1 MSDSTRRRRR
11 PRALGAILVVVL
23 ACSHGHGAL
32 AFVPNTF
39 SLSSSAATAAAASP
53 TAAAWRSTPTT
64 TRRTQHARRR
74 VQDDGGACNSRAS
87 TALAGA
93 LPSGGTPTDHT
104 DGWNPIDGVSTGT
117 CSLVG
122 SGPGDPDLLTV
133 AGLRELQSADLV
145 IADRLVSKEILGLV
159 EGELRVA
166 RKYPGC
172 AEQAQREIYR
182 WMREGLSAGKH
193 VVRLKIGDPFIFGR
207 GGEEV
212 LEMRELGVEPKV
224 VPGISSVFS
233 APLLG
238 GVPVTH
244 RGVATQVTL
253 GTGYGQDYSRPDIC
267 DYHPQKTAV
276 FLMAIGRLEELCADL
291 VRRSYPTDTPV
302 AIIENASTPR
312 QRVIKGTVETISEV
326 ARGLKVKAPATIV
339 VGEVVGVLHG
349 PEQGLLSDAADG
361 MFAGVDEEKVRNA
374 AKRVAEKA
382 DAFVVPDAG
391 VEDASGAAGAPLA
404 SAPASSA

>member
-1 MSDSTRRRRR
+1 MTETTKRRR
-11 PRALGAILVVVL
+11 PRALGVLLATVL
-23 ACSHGHGAL
+23 ASTLHGAS
-32 AFVPNTF
+32 AFVAPSTLSQSPAGRLSWQQQRQQQQQLCSF
-39 SLSSSAATAAAASP
+39 QQQRQGDAAWICSRPRFAEAARSSS
-53 TAAAWRSTPTT
+53 
-64 TRRTQHARRR
+64 
-74 VQDDGGACNSRAS
+74 C
-87 TALAGA
+87 LAGMLA
-93 LPSGGTPTDHT
+93 ANDVSTDNT
-104 DGWNPIDGVSTGT
+104 DGWNPVDGVEIGT

-133 AGLRELQSADLV
+133 AGLRELQSADIV
-145 IADRLVSKEILGLV
+145 IADRLVSAEILGLV
-159 EGELRVA
+159 AGELRVA

-212 LEMRELGVEPKV
+212 LEMRRLGVEPKV

-238 GVPVTH
+238 GIPVTH

-253 GTGYGQDYSRPDIC
+253 GTGYGQNYARPDIC
-267 DYHPQKTAV
+267 DFHPQKTAV
-276 FLMAIGRLEELCADL
+276 FLMAIGRLEELCEDL
-291 VRRSYPTDTPV
+291 VRRSYPRDCPV

-312 QRVIKGTVETISEV
+312 QRVIAGTVDTIPEV

-339 VGEVVGVLHG
+339 VGEVVSVLHG
-349 PEQGLLSDAADG
+349 SQQGLLSDAADG
-361 MFAGVDEEKVRNA
+361 MFAGVDREKVARA
-374 AKRVAEKA
+374 AQKVAENINGEPA
-382 DAFVVPDAG
+382 GGVDAAV
-391 VEDASGAAGAPLA
+391 APAPTA
-404 SAPASSA
+404 SA

>member
-1 MSDSTRRRRR
+1 S
-11 PRALGAILVVVL
+11 
-23 ACSHGHGAL
+23 
-32 AFVPNTF
+32 
-39 SLSSSAATAAAASP
+39 
-53 TAAAWRSTPTT
+53 
-64 TRRTQHARRR
+64 
-74 VQDDGGACNSRAS
+74 
-87 TALAGA
+87 ALAGSA
-93 LPSGGTPTDHT
+93 PAGGVVPTDHT
-104 DGWNPIDGVSTGT
+104 DGWEPRDGVEIGT

-182 WMREGLSAGKH
+182 WMREGLSAGRH

-212 LEMRELGVEPKV
+212 LVMRELGVEPKV

-253 GTGYGQDYSRPDIC
+253 GTGYGQDYARPDIC

-276 FLMAIGRLEELCADL
+276 FLMAIGRLEELCEDL

-312 QRVIKGTVETISEV
+312 QRY
-326 ARGLKVKAPATIV
+326 
-339 VGEVVGVLHG
+339 
-349 PEQGLLSDAADG
+349 
-361 MFAGVDEEKVRNA
+361 
-374 AKRVAEKA
+374 
-382 DAFVVPDAG
+382 
-391 VEDASGAAGAPLA
+391 
-404 SAPASSA
+404 

>member
-1 MSDSTRRRRR
+1 MAESTRRRRR
-11 PRALGAILVVVL
+11 PRALAAML
-23 ACSHGHGAL
+23 AVTLTCGGSAS
-32 AFVPNTF
+32 AFVPPPSGQLHSPF
-39 SLSSSAATAAAASP
+39 SSATAAAAP
-53 TAAAWRSTPTT
+53 VAPAAGRASH
-64 TRRTQHARRR
+64 QHPSQRRR
-74 VQDDGGACNSRAS
+74 KLLQGGSPRWSSSS
-87 TALAGA
+87 TLAGSALAG
-93 LPSGGTPTDHT
+93 GVEPTDHT
-104 DGWNPIDGVSTGT
+104 DGWEPREGVEIGT

-182 WMREGLSAGKH
+182 WMREGLSAGRH

-212 LEMRELGVEPKV
+212 LVMRELGVEPKV

-253 GTGYGQDYSRPDIC
+253 GTGYGQDYARPDIC

-312 QRVIKGTVETISEV
+312 QRVIKGTVDTISKV

-339 VGEVVGVLHG
+339 VGEVVSVLHG
-349 PEQGLLSDAADG
+349 PEQGLLSDAAEG
-361 MFAGVDEEKVRNA
+361 MFAGVDKERVASA
-374 AKRVAEKA
+374 AERVAEKKEGRFSEEA
-382 DAFVVPDAG
+382 GEKVPVRRQA
-391 VEDASGAAGAPLA
+391 
-404 SAPASSA
+404 

>member
-1 MSDSTRRRRR
+1 MTESTKRRRRY
-11 PRALGAILVVVL
+11 PRAPSAVLAAAAL
-23 ACSHGHGAL
+23 ACSSSRSH
-32 AFVPNTF
+32 AFVPPSSTF
-39 SLSSSAATAAAASP
+39 SVRLSSSAALALAPTPAPAPARQHRHQQKRRLSQAGGGGSP
-53 TAAAWRSTPTT
+53 R
-64 TRRTQHARRR
+64 
-74 VQDDGGACNSRAS
+74 NSRFSSS
-87 TALAGA
+87 TLAGA
-93 LPSGGTPTDHT
+93 LPADGAVVTDHT
-104 DGWNPIDGVSTGT
+104 DGWNPIHGVEVGT

-253 GTGYGQDYSRPDIC
+253 GTGYGQNYARPDIC

-276 FLMAIGRLEELCADL
+276 FLMAIGRLEELCEDL
-291 VRRSYPTDTPV
+291 VRRSYPRDTPV

-312 QRVIKGTVETISEV
+312 QRVIKGNVDTISEV

-339 VGEVVGVLHG
+339 VGEVVSVLHG

-361 MFAGVDEEKVRNA
+361 MFAGVDEEKVASA
-374 AKRVAEKA
+374 AKRVAEKT
-382 DAFVVPDAG
+382 AG
-391 VEDASGAAGAPLA
+391 QLQQQ
-404 SAPASSA
+404 

>member
-1 MSDSTRRRRR
+1 MTESTRRRRR
-11 PRALGAILVVVL
+11 PRALAAML
-23 ACSHGHGAL
+23 AVTLTCDGSAS
-32 AFVPNTF
+32 AFVPPPAGTLHSPF
-39 SLSSSAATAAAASP
+39 SSATAAAAAVAP
-53 TAAAWRSTPTT
+53 AA
-64 TRRTQHARRR
+64 
-74 VQDDGGACNSRAS
+74 GRAS
-87 TALAGA
+87 QQHPSQQRRGLLQGGYPRWSSSSSSSSSPLAGSA
-93 LPSGGTPTDHT
+93 PAGGVVPTDHT
-104 DGWNPIDGVSTGT
+104 DGWEPRDGVEIGT

-212 LEMRELGVEPKV
+212 LVMRELGVEPKV

-253 GTGYGQDYSRPDIC
+253 GTGYGQDYARPDIC

-312 QRVIKGTVETISEV
+312 QRVIKGTVDTISKV

-339 VGEVVGVLHG
+339 VGEVVSVLHG
-349 PEQGLLSDAADG
+349 PEQGLLSDAAEG
-361 MFAGVDEEKVRNA
+361 MFAGVDKERVASA
-374 AKRVAEKA
+374 AERVAEKKEGLFSGEA
-382 DAFVVPDAG
+382 GEKVPVRRQA
-391 VEDASGAAGAPLA
+391 
-404 SAPASSA
+404 

>member
-1 MSDSTRRRRR
+1 M
-11 PRALGAILVVVL
+11 
-23 ACSHGHGAL
+23 
-32 AFVPNTF
+32 
-39 SLSSSAATAAAASP
+39 
-53 TAAAWRSTPTT
+53 
-64 TRRTQHARRR
+64 
-74 VQDDGGACNSRAS
+74 
-87 TALAGA
+87 
-93 LPSGGTPTDHT
+93 
-104 DGWNPIDGVSTGT
+104 
-117 CSLVG
+117 
-122 SGPGDPDLLTV
+122 
-133 AGLRELQSADLV
+133 
-145 IADRLVSKEILGLV
+145 
-159 EGELRVA
+159 A

-238 GVPVTH
+238 SVPVTH
-244 RGVATQVTL
+244 RGVATQVGTRFPSLWSDVYCLQGEGGGGHPSLLPFQTDGRKWVVVMFPKAVHAKGGRKAQTPKYFFVSFVCMYDMNDILRIPPTTPFLIDRVMCRVKKRCICRTHLFLFFDVLEGQDKCFRKIFSKLRERRPELYPPTAIGMNNDEQVTL

-291 VRRSYPTDTPV
+291 VRRSYPVDTPV

-312 QRVIKGTVETISEV
+312 QRLVVVEGAMQQHGGPGMST
-326 ARGLKVKAPATIV
+326 RG
-339 VGEVVGVLHG
+339 GG
-349 PEQGLLSDAADG
+349 
-361 MFAGVDEEKVRNA
+361 
-374 AKRVAEKA
+374 
-382 DAFVVPDAG
+382 AF
-391 VEDASGAAGAPLA
+391 LFRWWC
-404 SAPASSA
+404 

>member
-1 MSDSTRRRRR
+1 MTESTRRRARSW
-11 PRALGAILVVVL
+11 ALSTVLVAAL
-23 ACSHGHGAL
+23 ACSHNGAS
-32 AFVPNTF
+32 AFVSHSSF
-39 SLSSSAATAAAASP
+39 SLPSSSSSASAAAAST
-53 TAAAWRSTPTT
+53 TAATT
-64 TRRTQHARRR
+64 AAGRPRRQQPDQPRRRLQHSENALGNARRGR
-74 VQDDGGACNSRAS
+74 PSS
-87 TALAGA
+87 ALAGA
-93 LPSGGTPTDHT
+93 LPAEGAIPQDPT
-104 DGWNPIDGVSTGT
+104 DGWEPIDGVEIGT

-244 RGVATQVTL
+244 RGVATQQVTL
-253 GTGYGQDYSRPDIC
+253 GTGYGQNYARPDIC

-276 FLMAIGRLEELCADL
+276 FLMAIGRLEELCEDL

-312 QRVIKGTVETISEV
+312 QRCV
-326 ARGLKVKAPATIV
+326 
-339 VGEVVGVLHG
+339 
-349 PEQGLLSDAADG
+349 
-361 MFAGVDEEKVRNA
+361 
-374 AKRVAEKA
+374 
-382 DAFVVPDAG
+382 
-391 VEDASGAAGAPLA
+391 
-404 SAPASSA
+404 

>member
-1 MSDSTRRRRR
+1 MTESTRRRRR
-11 PRALGAILVVVL
+11 PRVL
-23 ACSHGHGAL
+23 AAMLAVTLTCDGSAS
-32 AFVPNTF
+32 AFVPPSAGPLHFPF
-39 SLSSSAATAAAASP
+39 SSATAAAA
-53 TAAAWRSTPTT
+53 AAVAP
-64 TRRTQHARRR
+64 AA
-74 VQDDGGACNSRAS
+74 GRAS
-87 TALAGA
+87 QQYPSQQRRELLQGVPPRWSSSSSSSALAGSA
-93 LPSGGTPTDHT
+93 PAGGVVPTDHT
-104 DGWNPIDGVSTGT
+104 DGWEPRDGVEIGT

-182 WMREGLSAGKH
+182 WMREGLSAGRH

-212 LEMRELGVEPKV
+212 LVMRELGVEPKV

-253 GTGYGQDYSRPDIC
+253 GTGYGQDYARPDIC

-276 FLMAIGRLEELCADL
+276 FLMAIGRLEELCEDL

-312 QRVIKGTVETISEV
+312 QRVIKGTVDTISKV

-339 VGEVVGVLHG
+339 VGEVVSVLHG
-349 PEQGLLSDAADG
+349 PEQGLLSDAAEG
-361 MFAGVDEEKVRNA
+361 MFAGVDKERVASA
-374 AKRVAEKA
+374 AERVAEKKEGLFSEEA
-382 DAFVVPDAG
+382 GDKVPVRRQA
-391 VEDASGAAGAPLA
+391 
-404 SAPASSA
+404 